1 MTDVDRL
8 LLLIESEHPLS
19 RDAWERLA
27 TSFNANRPRGAP
39 ERDFE
44 SLCRKFKVLYSTR
57 KPTGMPN
64 MPPDI
69 KKVKEVK
76 QAIDDKANAVEMDD
90 EADEDRPIEP
100 DCSFEAEPDDS
111 FYVSGDGNSD
121 GDGDGVQLSNGANS
135 AARLSTDASAGT
147 DESVACESMVSS
159 PPPLGEFQEMLTT
172 ALATDGPA
180 YSGHTPRPASLPAPN
195 GTRPSSARRS
205 GMGAP
210 ARKRKVTPNAMNGNG
225 PPSVQVVACQNEA
238 EKYPKM
244 HNVSNRLGGQDL
256 TAFRD
261 TVGAKS
267 ALEDDKE
274 TLEASFAKAKRI
286 RAMRTSTAL
295 KTKLASVEGAASS
308 MGGSLLEAILLLRE
322 ENEHKAEERR
332 AEEEKRRRE
341 EIAAREARY
350 LADKANAAEGRHQE
364 KLEREER
371 TRCERDESRARTQ
384 ELVMLI
390 NAIKKN
396 A

>member
-1 MTDVDRL
+1 MVRL
-8 LLLIESEHPLS
+8 VARL
-19 RDAWERLA
+19 RLA

-44 SLCRKFKVLYSTR
+44 SLRRKFKVLYSTR

-64 MPPDI
+64 MPPHI
-69 KKVKEVK
+69 KKTKEVK
-76 QAIDDKANAVEMDD
+76 QAIDDKANVVEMDD
-90 EADEDRPIEP
+90 EADEDCPIEP
-100 DCSFEAEPDDS
+100 DCSFEAEPDGS
-111 FYVSGDGNSD
+111 FYVYGDGNSD
-121 GDGDGVQLSNGANS
+121 GDGDSDGVQLSNGANS
-135 AARLSTDASAGT
+135 AARLK
-147 DESVACESMVSS
+147 
-159 PPPLGEFQEMLTT
+159 MLTT

-195 GTRPSSARRS
+195 GARPSSARRS
-205 GMGAP
+205 GLGAP
-210 ARKRKVTPNAMNGNG
+210 SRKSKVTPNAVNVNG
-225 PPSVQVVACQNEA
+225 PPSAPVVACQYEA

-244 HNVSNRLGGQDL
+244 HNFSNRLGGQDL

-261 TVGAKS
+261 TVSAKR

-274 TLEASFAKAKRI
+274 TLASSFAKAKRI
-286 RAMRTSTAL
+286 HAMRTSTAL
-295 KTKLASVEGAASS
+295 KTKLASIEGTASS

-322 ENEHKAEERR
+322 ENERKAEERR

-341 EIAAREARY
+341 EIAALEARY
-350 LADKANAAEGRHQE
+350 LADKADAAERRHQE

-371 TRCERDESRARTQ
+371 ARRERDESRARTQ